1 MNSTEHVKK
10 SIEAIIA
17 GSSVP
22 EDPVHSENTLAWLLK
37 LKPDADEALQ
47 IAALGHDID
56 RAIED
61 RKVRREDFED
71 YDQFKA
77 AHASNSAV
85 ILREIMDTHD
95 LTVKVADEVCRLVCR
110 HEVGG
115 DERSDLLKDADSM
128 SFFDVNLPFYYR
140 RSGWDE
146 TKRRCRWGYER
157 LSEKM
162 KRVAAELTFEN
173 HELDAM
179 LKSTI
184 EASRKDLLG

>member
-1 MNSTEHVKK
+1 M
-10 SIEAIIA
+10 
-17 GSSVP
+17 
-22 EDPVHSENTLAWLLK
+22 
-37 LKPDADEALQ
+37 
-47 IAALGHDID
+47 
-56 RAIED
+56 
-61 RKVRREDFED
+61 
-71 YDQFKA
+71 
-77 AHASNSAV
+77 

-95 LTVKVADEVCRLVCR
+95 LAVKVADEVCRLVCR

-173 HELDAM
+173 RELGAM

-184 EASRKDLLG
+184 EASRKDRFG